1 MTLMGMNVCLVQ
13 LVENVSISRKENSMA
28 KRKPLVLLTCSVM
41 FMVLSILLSSCSGG
55 GVATNAAP
63 SQAANASGPSG
74 TPIIIGGALSLTG
87 IQAPLDEPGLRGAQV
102 AVKYLNDHGGV
113 LGRPVKFINLDG
125 KSDPVTV
132 GNVTV
137 QLIQQ
142 GAVAIVAPCDFDFGG
157 PASREAQ
164 KAGIVGVSTC
174 ASSPRYGSKALG
186 DKQFTLSMWNT
197 TMGAAAAQY
206 AYNEKKWTS
215 AYVVT
220 DTFIDYTT
228 SLSQYFIEDFKSL
241 GGNVVFEDTYTQG
254 DQDFSAQLARIKALP
269 QLPDFIYIS
278 SYNPDLTT
286 IIRTI
291 REAGIKTPIMGGDS
305 YDDPALWQGVG
316 PDYGNDIYFVTH
328 SWMGPEAGQ
337 KIIDFLK
344 LYQAMFNK
352 APDTS
357 FVATGYDTIMVLA
370 QAMEAAKSTDG
381 TAMAKAMEGHQF
393 DLLTG
398 KLTWSSAADGHEPD
412 IEAVIVQIQ
421 KGTPSFVEWL
431 TPTNVPKP

>member
-1 MTLMGMNVCLVQ
+1 
-13 LVENVSISRKENSMA
+13 MA
-28 KRKPLVLLTCSVM
+28 KRKPLFLSVSLGVLVI
-41 FMVLSILLSSCSGG
+41 LSIVLSSCGG
-55 GVATNAAP
+55 TAPTTAAP
-63 SQAANASGPSG
+63 SGSGQGTSG
-74 TPIIIGGALSLTG
+74 EPIIIGGALSLTG

-102 AVKYLNDHGGV
+102 AEKYLNDHGGI

-142 GAVAIVAPCDFDFGG
+142 GAAAIVAPCDFDFGG

-164 KAGIVGVSTC
+164 KAGLVGISTC

-206 AYNEKKWTS
+206 AFNEKKWKS

-241 GGNVVFEDTYTQG
+241 GGQVVFEDTYTQG

-305 YDDPALWQGVG
+305 YDDPALWEGVG

-337 KIIDFLK
+337 KIVDFLK

-357 FVATGYDTIMVLA
+357 FVATGYDTLMVLA
-370 QAMEAAKSTDG
+370 QAMDAAKSTDG
-381 TAMAKAMEGHQF
+381 AAVAKVMESTQF

-398 KLTWSSAADGHEPD
+398 KLTWSSAADGHEPN
-412 IEAVIVQIQ
+412 IETVIVQVQ
-421 KGTPSFVEWL
+421 GGKPEFVEWL
-431 TPTNVPKP
+431 APTNVPKP